1 MKDVPAS
8 HVSLPEGID
17 YICSVYIYIYTL
29 EPNGIRGTE
38 FSGFSD
44 VHDFNDS

>member
-1 MKDVPAS
+1 MAMFNSYVK
-8 HVSLPEGID
+8 LPVGI
-17 YICSVYIYIYTL
+17 YIYIYTL